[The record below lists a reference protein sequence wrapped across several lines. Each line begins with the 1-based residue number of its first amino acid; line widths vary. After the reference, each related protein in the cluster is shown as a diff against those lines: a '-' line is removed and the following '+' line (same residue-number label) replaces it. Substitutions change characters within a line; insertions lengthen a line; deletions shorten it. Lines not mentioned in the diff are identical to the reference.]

1 MKKERN
7 TIHLQQKQLKKHPF
21 GVPEGY
27 FESFS
32 ERLQERI
39 RQEDESKVPLR
50 RIGTS
55 TRFRVAMAA
64 AVLGVALISYS
75 ILRSTAQN
83 SDVPGSYFDIALL
96 EQLDVIDD
104 NSYLL
109 GLMESEAEEL
119 DEEEAYTSQAI
130 DYLATNDIEMDLLF
144 E

>member
-1 MKKERN
+1 MKNERN
-7 TIHLQQKQLKKHPF
+7 TTNLQQKQLKKHPF
-21 GVPEGY
+21 GIPEGY
-27 FESFS
+27 FDSFS

-39 RQEDESKVPLR
+39 RQEEESKVPLR

-75 ILRSTAQN
+75 IIRSTALN
-83 SDVPGSYFDIALL
+83 SDAPGSFLDIALL
-96 EQLDVIDD
+96 EQLDVIGD

-119 DEEEAYTSQAI
+119 DEVEAFASQAI
-130 DYLATNDIEMDLLF
+130 DYLAINDVEMVLLF

>member
-1 MKKERN
+1 MKKESKSDQ
-7 TIHLQQKQLKKHPF
+7 LQHESLKKHPF
-21 GVPEGY
+21 GIPDGY

-39 RQEDESKVPLR
+39 RQEEKSRVPLR

-55 TRFRVAMAA
+55 TRFRLAIAA
-64 AVLGVALISYS
+64 AVLGVAMISYTIIRS
-75 ILRSTAQN
+75 IALN
-83 SDVPGSYFDIALL
+83 SDAPGSYPDIALL

-109 GLMESEAEEL
+109 GLMESDSEEL
-119 DEEEAYTSQAI
+119 DEEEAFTSQAI
-130 DYLATNDIEMDLLF
+130 DYLAINNVEMVLLF